1 MHQSCEDPDKTT
13 EVKCELRKIP
23 KIELKLSAKPE
34 EVLANGA
41 DGSVITVE
49 LVDGEGRPII
59 VPRAVDVEITTSL
72 GEV

>member
-1 MHQSCEDPDKTT
+1 MHPSCEDPDKTT